1 MRSEYSEH
9 AESIGHTESTGHA
22 GSAGNMESAGH
33 TESAEHAGSTGNT
46 GSAEHT
52 GSAESHMAD
61 FTDTAQ
67 IQKAIE
73 KIADDET
80 SDLAKLSE
88 IPALLEE
95 NLKEHL
101 DDSPAEDFAAPLPPD
116 APVSKWF
123 FTFMCMNIPI
133 VGWIYLFYLAFSKK
147 VTNRRSFARAYLFY
161 KLVFLLVGILIL
173 GILVYI
179 GMDLLDQLLAYM
191 EML

>member
-1 MRSEYSEH
+1 MKSEQAKDH
-9 AESIGHTESTGHA
+9 IT
-22 GSAGNMESAGH
+22 
-33 TESAEHAGSTGNT
+33 
-46 GSAEHT
+46 
-52 GSAESHMAD
+52 D
-61 FTDTAQ
+61 FSDTTQ

-73 KIADDET
+73 KIADDE
-80 SDLAKLSE
+80 SADLAELTKLPS
-88 IPALLEE
+88 LLEE

-101 DDSPAEDFAAPLPPD
+101 EEQPGSLPEDNRSSDHSDSGRGSGREISVSPLPPD

-173 GILVYI
+173 GILIYI

>member
-1 MRSEYSEH
+1 MKPEYP
-9 AESIGHTESTGHA
+9 
-22 GSAGNMESAGH
+22 
-33 TESAEHAGSTGNT
+33 
-46 GSAEHT
+46 EHT
-52 GSAESHMAD
+52 GHSGYTEYKEHSGHDEPAGHDGLSAHNELSGHDDGHITD
-61 FTDTAQ
+61 FSDTAQ

-73 KIADDET
+73 KIADAET
-80 SDLAKLSE
+80 SDPVKLSE
-88 IPALLEE
+88 IPSLLEE

-101 DDSPAEDFAAPLPPD
+101 DPPAAPPATPLPPD

>member
-22 GSAGNMESAGH
+22 GSAGNTGSAGH

>member
-9 AESIGHTESTGHA
+9 AESTGHTESTGHA
-22 GSAGNMESAGH
+22 GSAGHSGSVGH
-33 TESAEHAGSTGNT
+33 TESAEHAGS
-46 GSAEHT
+46 AEHN

-101 DDSPAEDFAAPLPPD
+101 DDSPAEDSAAPLPPD